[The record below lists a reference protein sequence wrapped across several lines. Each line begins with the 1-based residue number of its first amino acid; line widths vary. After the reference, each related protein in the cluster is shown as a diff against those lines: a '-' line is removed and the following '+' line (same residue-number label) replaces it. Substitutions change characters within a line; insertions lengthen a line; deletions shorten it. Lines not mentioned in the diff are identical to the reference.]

1 MGSEMCIRDSSKCV
15 PVQRLSKGFK
25 DLSASFQSSPLSND
39 LITLKNESA
48 IARSVRNLVLT
59 IQGERPFQPVLGT
72 GVSRLLFENMDK
84 LTASAIR
91 SELRTTIENYEP
103 RVEINEILVEP
114 DFEGNAFHVTLQYF
128 IIGIDVPEQEL
139 TFALEPTR

>member
-1 MGSEMCIRDSSKCV
+1 M
-15 PVQRLSKGFK
+15 PVQRLSKGFL
-25 DLSASFQSSPLSND
+25 DLSASFQTNPLSND
-39 LITLKNESA
+39 LIQLKNESA

-114 DFEGNAFHVTLQYF
+114 DFEGNAMHVTLQYF

>member
-1 MGSEMCIRDSSKCV
+1 V
-15 PVQRLSKGFK
+15 PVQRRSKGFL
-25 DLSASFQSSPLSND
+25 DLSASFQENPLTND
-39 LITLKNESA
+39 LIALKNENA

-72 GVSRLLFENMDK
+72 GVSKLLFENMDK

-91 SELRTTIENYEP
+91 SEIRSTIENFEP

-114 DFEGNAFHVTLQYF
+114 DFEGNAFNVTLQYF

>member
-1 MGSEMCIRDSSKCV
+1 M
-15 PVQRLSKGFK
+15 PVERLSRGFK
-25 DLSASFQSSPLSND
+25 DLSASFQTSPLNND
-39 LITLKNESA
+39 LIALKNESA

-59 IQGERPFQPVLGT
+59 AQGERPFQPVLGT

>member
-1 MGSEMCIRDSSKCV
+1 M
-15 PVQRLSKGFK
+15 PVQRISRGFK
-25 DLSASFQSSPLSND
+25 DLSASFQTNPLSND
-39 LITLKNESA
+39 LIALKNESA

-59 IQGERPFQPVLGT
+59 GQGERPFQPVLGT

-103 RVEINEILVEP
+103 RVEINEIKVEA
-114 DFEGNAFHVTLQYF
+114 DFERNAFDVTLQYF
-128 IIGIDVPEQEL
+128 IIGMDVPEQEL

>member
-1 MGSEMCIRDSSKCV
+1 M
-15 PVQRLSKGFK
+15 PVQRLSKGFL
-25 DLSASFQSSPLSND
+25 DLSASFQTNPLSND
-39 LITLKNESA
+39 LIALKNESA

-72 GVSRLLFENMDK
+72 GVNNLLFDNMDK

-91 SELRTTIENYEP
+91 SEIRTTIENYEP
-103 RVEINEILVEP
+103 RVEINEIIVEP
-114 DFEGNAFHVTLQYF
+114 DFEGNAMHVTLQYF
-128 IIGIDVPEQEL
+128 IIGMDVPEQEL

>member
-1 MGSEMCIRDSSKCV
+1 M

-25 DLSASFQSSPLSND
+25 DLSASFQTSPLSND
-39 LITLKNESA
+39 LIALKNESA

-103 RVEINEILVEP
+103 RVEINEIIVEP
-114 DFEGNAFHVTLQYF
+114 DFEGNAMHVTLQYF

>member
-1 MGSEMCIRDSSKCV
+1 M
-15 PVQRLSKGFK
+15 PVQRLSRGFK
-25 DLSASFQSSPLSND
+25 DLSASFQTNPLSND
-39 LITLKNESA
+39 LIQLKNESA

-72 GVSRLLFENMDK
+72 GVNNLLFDNMDK

-103 RVEINEILVEP
+103 RVEINEIIVEA
-114 DFEGNAFHVTLQYF
+114 DFERNAFDVTLQYF
-128 IIGIDVPEQEL
+128 IIGMDVPEQEL
-139 TFALEPTR
+139 TFALAPTR

>member
-1 MGSEMCIRDSSKCV
+1 M
-15 PVQRLSKGFK
+15 PVQRLSRGFK
-25 DLSASFQSSPLSND
+25 DLSASFQTNPLSND
-39 LITLKNESA
+39 LIALKNESA

-72 GVSRLLFENMDK
+72 GVNNLLFDNMDK

-103 RVEINEILVEP
+103 RVEINEIIVEA
-114 DFEGNAFHVTLQYF
+114 DFERNAFDVPLQYF
-128 IIGIDVPEQEL
+128 IIGMDVPEQEL
-139 TFALEPTR
+139 TFALAPTR

>member
-1 MGSEMCIRDSSKCV
+1 M
-15 PVQRLSKGFK
+15 PVQRLSRGFK
-25 DLSASFQSSPLSND
+25 DLSASFQTNPLSND
-39 LITLKNESA
+39 LIALKNESS

-103 RVEINEILVEP
+103 RVEINEILVEA
-114 DFEGNAFHVTLQYF
+114 DFERNAFDVTLQYF
-128 IIGIDVPEQEL
+128 IIGMDVPEQEL

>member
-1 MGSEMCIRDSSKCV
+1 M
-15 PVQRLSKGFK
+15 PVQRISRGFK
-25 DLSASFQSSPLSND
+25 DLSASFQTNPLSND
-39 LITLKNESA
+39 LIALKNESA

-59 IQGERPFQPVLGT
+59 GQGERPFQPVLGT

-103 RVEINEILVEP
+103 RVEINEIIVEA
-114 DFEGNAFHVTLQYF
+114 DFEKNAFDVTLQYF
-128 IIGIDVPEQEL
+128 IIGMDVPEQEL

>member
-1 MGSEMCIRDSSKCV
+1 M

-25 DLSASFQSSPLSND
+25 DLSASFQTSPLSND
-39 LITLKNESA
+39 LIALKNESA

-103 RVEINEILVEP
+103 RVEINEIIVEA
-114 DFEGNAFHVTLQYF
+114 DFERNAFDVTLQYF

>member
-1 MGSEMCIRDSSKCV
+1 M
-15 PVQRLSKGFK
+15 PVERLSRGFK
-25 DLSASFQSSPLSND
+25 DLSASFQTSPLNND
-39 LITLKNESA
+39 LISLKNESA

-59 IQGERPFQPVLGT
+59 VRGERPFQPILGT

-91 SELRTTIENYEP
+91 SEIRTTIENYEP

-114 DFEGNAFHVTLQYF
+114 DFERNAFHVTLQYF
-128 IIGIDVPEQEL
+128 IIGMDVPEQEL

>member
-1 MGSEMCIRDSSKCV
+1 M

-25 DLSASFQSSPLSND
+25 DLSASFQTNPLSND
-39 LITLKNESA
+39 LIALKNESA

-91 SELRTTIENYEP
+91 SEIRTTIENYEP
-103 RVEINEILVEP
+103 RVEINEIIVEP
-114 DFEGNAFHVTLQYF
+114 NPECNAMDVTLQYF

>member
-1 MGSEMCIRDSSKCV
+1 M
-15 PVQRLSKGFK
+15 PVQRISRGFK
-25 DLSASFQSSPLSND
+25 DLSASFQTNPLSND
-39 LITLKNESA
+39 LIALKNESA

-59 IQGERPFQPVLGT
+59 GQGERPFQPVLGT

-91 SELRTTIENYEP
+91 SEIRSTIENYEP
-103 RVEINEILVEP
+103 RVEINEIIVEP
-114 DFEGNAFHVTLQYF
+114 DFERNAFHVTLQYF
-128 IIGIDVPEQEL
+128 IIGMDVPEQEL

>member
-1 MGSEMCIRDSSKCV
+1 M
-15 PVQRLSKGFK
+15 PVQRISRGFK
-25 DLSASFQSSPLSND
+25 DLSASFQTNPLSND
-39 LITLKNESA
+39 LIQLKNESA

-59 IQGERPFQPVLGT
+59 AQGERPFQPVLGT

-103 RVEINEILVEP
+103 RVEINEIIVEA
-114 DFEGNAFHVTLQYF
+114 DFERNAFDVTLQYF
-128 IIGIDVPEQEL
+128 IIGMDVPEQEL
-139 TFALEPTR
+139 TFALAPTR

>member
-1 MGSEMCIRDSSKCV
+1 V

-25 DLSASFQSSPLSND
+25 DLSASFQTSPLSSD
-39 LITLKNESA
+39 LIALKNESA

-91 SELRTTIENYEP
+91 SEIRTTIENYEP

-114 DFEGNAFHVTLQYF
+114 DFEGNAMHVTLQYF

>member
-1 MGSEMCIRDSSKCV
+1 M

-25 DLSASFQSSPLSND
+25 DLSASFQTSPLSND

-72 GVSRLLFENMDK
+72 GVNNLLFDNMDK

-103 RVEINEILVEP
+103 RVEINEIIVEA
-114 DFEGNAFHVTLQYF
+114 DFERNAFDVTLQYF
-128 IIGIDVPEQEL
+128 IIGMDVPEQEL
-139 TFALEPTR
+139 TFALAPTR

>member
-1 MGSEMCIRDSSKCV
+1 M
-15 PVQRLSKGFK
+15 PVQRISRGFK
-25 DLSASFQSSPLSND
+25 DISASFQTNPLSND
-39 LITLKNESA
+39 LIALKNESA

-59 IQGERPFQPVLGT
+59 GQGERPFQPVLGT

-128 IIGIDVPEQEL
+128 IIGMDVPEQEL

>member
-1 MGSEMCIRDSSKCV
+1 M
-15 PVQRLSKGFK
+15 PVQRLSRGFK
-25 DLSASFQSSPLSND
+25 DLSASFQTNPLSND
-39 LITLKNESA
+39 LIALKNESA

-91 SELRTTIENYEP
+91 SEIRTTIENYEP
-103 RVEINEILVEP
+103 RVEINEITVEP
-114 DFEGNAFHVTLQYF
+114 DFEGNAFHVTIQYF

>member
-1 MGSEMCIRDSSKCV
+1 M
-15 PVQRLSKGFK
+15 PVQRISRGFK
-25 DLSASFQSSPLSND
+25 DLSASFQTNPLSND
-39 LITLKNESA
+39 LIALKNESA

-59 IQGERPFQPVLGT
+59 GRGERPFQPILGT

-103 RVEINEILVEP
+103 RVEINEIIVEA
-114 DFEGNAFHVTLQYF
+114 DFERNAFDVTLQYF

>member
-1 MGSEMCIRDSSKCV
+1 M
-15 PVQRLSKGFK
+15 PVQRLSRGFK
-25 DLSASFQSSPLSND
+25 DLSASFQTNPLSND
-39 LITLKNESA
+39 LIALKNESA

-59 IQGERPFQPVLGT
+59 GQGERPFQPVLGT

-84 LTASAIR
+84 LTASSIR

-128 IIGIDVPEQEL
+128 IIGMDVPEQEL

>member
-1 MGSEMCIRDSSKCV
+1 M
-15 PVQRLSKGFK
+15 PVQRLSKGFL
-25 DLSASFQSSPLSND
+25 DLSASFQTNPLSND
-39 LITLKNESA
+39 LISLKNESA

-91 SELRTTIENYEP
+91 SEIRTTIENYEP
-103 RVEINEILVEP
+103 RVEISEILVDP
-114 DFEGNAFHVTLQYF
+114 DYEGNAFNVTLQYF

>member
-1 MGSEMCIRDSSKCV
+1 M
-15 PVQRLSKGFK
+15 PVERLSRGFK
-25 DLSASFQSSPLSND
+25 DLSASFQTNPLSND
-39 LITLKNESA
+39 LIALKNESS

-72 GVSRLLFENMDK
+72 GVNNLLFDNMDK

-103 RVEINEILVEP
+103 RVEINEIIVEA
-114 DFEGNAFHVTLQYF
+114 DFERNAFDVTLQYF
-128 IIGIDVPEQEL
+128 IIGMDVPEQEL
-139 TFALEPTR
+139 TFALAPTR

>member
-1 MGSEMCIRDSSKCV
+1 M
-15 PVQRLSKGFK
+15 PVQRISRGFK
-25 DLSASFQSSPLSND
+25 DLSASFQTNPLSND
-39 LITLKNESA
+39 LIALKNESA

-59 IQGERPFQPVLGT
+59 GQGERPFQPVLGT

-103 RVEINEILVEP
+103 RVEINEILVEA

-128 IIGIDVPEQEL
+128 IIGMDVPEQEL

>member
-1 MGSEMCIRDSSKCV
+1 M
-15 PVQRLSKGFK
+15 PVQRISRGFK
-25 DLSASFQSSPLSND
+25 DLSASFQTNPLSND
-39 LITLKNESA
+39 LIALKNESA

-59 IQGERPFQPVLGT
+59 KQGERPFQPVLGT
-72 GVSRLLFENMDK
+72 GVNNLLFDNMDK
-84 LTASAIR
+84 LTAAAIR

-114 DFEGNAFHVTLQYF
+114 DFERNAFHVTLQYF

>member
-1 MGSEMCIRDSSKCV
+1 M
-15 PVQRLSKGFK
+15 PVQRISRGFK
-25 DLSASFQSSPLSND
+25 DLSASFQISPLSND
-39 LITLKNESA
+39 LIAIKNESA

-91 SELRTTIENYEP
+91 SEIRTTIENYEP

>member
-1 MGSEMCIRDSSKCV
+1 M
-15 PVQRLSKGFK
+15 PVQRISRGFK
-25 DLSASFQSSPLSND
+25 DLSASFQTNPLSND
-39 LITLKNESA
+39 LIALKNESA

-72 GVSRLLFENMDK
+72 GVNALLFENMDK

-103 RVEINEILVEP
+103 RVEINEIIVEA
-114 DFEGNAFHVTLQYF
+114 DFERNAFNVTLQYF
-128 IIGIDVPEQEL
+128 IIGMDVPEQEL
-139 TFALEPTR
+139 TFALAPTR

>member
-1 MGSEMCIRDSSKCV
+1 M

-25 DLSASFQSSPLSND
+25 DLSASFQTSPLSND
-39 LITLKNESA
+39 LIALKNESA

-91 SELRTTIENYEP
+91 SEIRTTIENYEP

-114 DFEGNAFHVTLQYF
+114 DFEGNAMHVTLQYF

>member
-1 MGSEMCIRDSSKCV
+1 M

-25 DLSASFQSSPLSND
+25 DLSASFQTSPLSND
-39 LITLKNESA
+39 LIALKNESA

-72 GVSRLLFENMDK
+72 GVNNLLFDNMDK

-103 RVEINEILVEP
+103 RVEINEIIVEA
-114 DFEGNAFHVTLQYF
+114 DFERNAFDVTLQYF
-128 IIGIDVPEQEL
+128 IIGMDVPEQEL

>member
-1 MGSEMCIRDSSKCV
+1 M

-39 LITLKNESA
+39 LIALKNESA

-59 IQGERPFQPVLGT
+59 IQGERPFQPTLGS
-72 GVSRLLFENMDK
+72 GVNRLLFDNMDK

-114 DFEGNAFHVTLQYF
+114 DFERNAFHVTLQYF
-128 IIGIDVPEQEL
+128 IIGMDVPEQEL

>member
-1 MGSEMCIRDSSKCV
+1 M
-15 PVQRLSKGFK
+15 PVQRISRGFK
-25 DLSASFQSSPLSND
+25 DLSASFQTNPLSND
-39 LITLKNESA
+39 LIALKNESA

-59 IQGERPFQPVLGT
+59 GQGERPFQPVLGT

-91 SELRTTIENYEP
+91 SEIRTTIENYEP

-114 DFEGNAFHVTLQYF
+114 DFEGNAMHVTLQYF